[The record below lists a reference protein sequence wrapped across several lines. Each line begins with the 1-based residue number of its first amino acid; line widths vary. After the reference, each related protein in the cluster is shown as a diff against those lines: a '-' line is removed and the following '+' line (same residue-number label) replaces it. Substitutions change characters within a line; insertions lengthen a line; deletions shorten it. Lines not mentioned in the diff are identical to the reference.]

1 MIDWLQQLPEPL
13 RAEARAELVK
23 RDMRIRHLEELV
35 RRMRLAKYGRKS
47 EKLTDAQLEL
57 LDREPTVEAAEVDLE
72 AELPQAQKEQGVG
85 PTASRKE
92 HPGRNELP
100 AHLPRVVV
108 NLVCRPEQCRC
119 GQCGRETT
127 VIGYEEREELDVKP
141 AEFFVKVVRQE
152 KRVCRHCPDE
162 GVETAAGLGPRIREK
177 GKLSD
182 AFIVDVLVRKYEW
195 HQPLYRQAAILWRE
209 AGVEVS
215 RQTLGDAVMWVG
227 RLLEPVGEA
236 MRQDLLAGGYIQ
248 ADETPVGVQSERV
261 KGRNFP
267 GYVFEYSR
275 PYGPAVYDFRMGR
288 GREGP
293 REFLRDYGG
302 VLQCDGYVGYDK
314 VGAPGMRRAGCLA
327 HARRYWVKAHE
338 LARSDPDPLAVIAII
353 RDIYAVESQAR
364 EAGLDAAGRL
374 ALRQQESVPRMAR
387 LHARIREI
395 RQRVLAKSAVG
406 EACDYALGQWER
418 LEVFLS
424 NGRVEADNNYCE
436 QGMRPVAMGR
446 RNWLH
451 IGDEKAGP
459 PIAAILSVMETCRR
473 LQIDVRAYLLEVLPQ
488 LPDWP
493 IRRVGELTP
502 TTWPG
507 RPTVAAHARKV
518 AALGPSA

>member
-1 MIDWLQQLPEPL
+1 MTDWLQALPEPL
-13 RAEARAELVK
+13 PRAVQAQSAEHAAQV
-23 RDMRIRHLEELV
+23 RRLELEVAHWKELV

-47 EKLTDAQLEL
+47 EKLTEAQLEL
-57 LDREPTVEAAEVDLE
+57 LDQELTVEAAEVDQE
-72 AELPQAQKEQGVG
+72 AELPPGQKEEVVRQVS
-85 PTASRKE
+85 AKKA
-92 HPGRNELP
+92 HPGRTELP

-108 NLVCRPEQCRC
+108 NLVCTPEQCHC
-119 GQCGRETT
+119 GNCGRETT
-127 VIGYEEREELDVKP
+127 VIGYDEREELDVKP

-152 KRVCRHCPDE
+152 KRVCRSCPDQ

-182 AFIVDVLVRKYEW
+182 AFIVDVLVRKYQW
-195 HQPLYRQAAILWRE
+195 HQPLYRQAAILLQE
-209 AGVEVS
+209 GGVDLS

-227 RLLEPVGEA
+227 QLLEPVREA
-236 MRQDLLAGGYIQ
+236 MRRDLLAGGYIQ
-248 ADETPVGVQSERV
+248 ADETPVGVQSARV
-261 KGRNFP
+261 PGRNHP

-275 PYGPAVYDFRMGR
+275 PRGPAVYDFRMSR

-314 VGAPGMRRAGCLA
+314 VGSKDMQRAGCLA

-338 LARSDPDPLAVIAII
+338 LARSDPDPLAVIGII
-353 RDIYAVESQAR
+353 RDIYAVESRAR

-374 ALRQQESVPRMAR
+374 ELRQRESVPLMAK
-387 LHARIREI
+387 LHTRILEI

-406 EACDYALGQWER
+406 EACTYALGQWPR
-418 LEVFLS
+418 LELFLS
-424 NGRVEADNNYCE
+424 DGRLEPDNNYCE
-436 QGMRPVAMGR
+436 QGMRPVALGR

-459 PIAAILSVMETCRR
+459 PIAAILSIMETCRR
-473 LQIDVRAYLLEVLPQ
+473 LQIDVRDYLLDILPK

-493 IRRVGELTP
+493 IAKVAELTP
-502 TTWPG
+502 TAWQLAQ
-507 RPTVAAHARKV
+507 R
-518 AALGPSA
+518 SS

>member
-1 MIDWLQQLPEPL
+1 MTDWLQALPEPL
-13 RAEARAELVK
+13 RQAAQSQSAEHAAQVRRLELEIAHWK
-23 RDMRIRHLEELV
+23 ELV

-47 EKLTDAQLEL
+47 EKLTEAQLEL
-57 LDREPTVEAAEVDLE
+57 LDQEPTVAEAEVEQE
-72 AELPQAQKEQGVG
+72 AELPQAQKEEVVRQVS
-85 PTASRKE
+85 SRRA
-92 HPGRNELP
+92 HPGRAELP

-108 NLVCRPEQCRC
+108 TLVCTPEQCHC

-127 VIGYEEREELDVKP
+127 VMGYDEREELDVKP

-152 KRVCRHCPDE
+152 KRVCRDCPDQ

-195 HQPLYRQAAILWRE
+195 HQPLYRQAAIFLRE

-227 RLLEPVGEA
+227 RLLEPVREA
-236 MRQDLLAGGYIQ
+236 MREDLLAGGYIQ
-248 ADETPVGVQSERV
+248 ADETPVGVQSERI

-275 PYGPAVYDFRMGR
+275 PRGPAVYDFRMGR

-314 VGAPGMRRAGCLA
+314 VGAQGMQRAGCLA

-338 LARSDPDPLAVIAII
+338 LARSDPAPLAVIAII
-353 RDIYAVESQAR
+353 REIYAVESRAR
-364 EAGLDAAGRL
+364 EAGLDAVGRRE
-374 ALRQQESVPRMAR
+374 LRQRESVAPMAR
-387 LHARIREI
+387 LHAKILEI

-406 EACDYALGQWER
+406 EACTYALGQWPR
-418 LEVFLS
+418 LEMFLS
-424 NGRVEADNNYCE
+424 DGRLEADNNYCE
-436 QGMRPVAMGR
+436 QGMRPLALGR

-451 IGDEKAGP
+451 IGDEQAGP

-473 LQIDVRAYLLEVLPQ
+473 LQIDVRAYLLDVLPK
-488 LPDWP
+488 LPEWP
-493 IRRVGELTP
+493 ITNVAELTP
-502 TTWPG
+502 TAWKT
-507 RPTVAAHARKV
+507 RLT
-518 AALGPSA
+518 S